1 MRSGGQVEGGREFI
15 ALDSERSQFT
25 YDINLSLNGPAKL
38 VGPILGPILR
48 RNLKKDLERFRMLIE
63 TDAVAAP
70 A

>member
-1 MRSGGQVEGGREFI
+1 MRSGGQVEGGREVI

-38 VGPILGPILR
+38 VGPILR